1 MTGQSACGTPRSD
14 RETAVRWWAPIVTE
28 RVRPWVTLKFDAAQP
43 EVRLVILM
51 LAAETAP
58 AAMVSGDAA
67 SLVKVRSSGSL
78 TPGYRG
84 EAHTPPTGQ
93 SWSLPLEPLARLMFQ
108 Q

>member
-1 MTGQSACGTPRSD
+1 MTGQSACGIPRVDS
-14 RETAVRWWAPIVTE
+14 ETAVRWWAAIVTD

-43 EVRLVILM
+43 EVLLVILM
-51 LAAETAP
+51 LAAEPAP

-78 TPGYRG
+78 TPGYSG
-84 EAHTPPTGQ
+84 EARSPPTVK
-93 SWSLPLEPLARLMFQ
+93 SWSPPGGPPPPVRAQ